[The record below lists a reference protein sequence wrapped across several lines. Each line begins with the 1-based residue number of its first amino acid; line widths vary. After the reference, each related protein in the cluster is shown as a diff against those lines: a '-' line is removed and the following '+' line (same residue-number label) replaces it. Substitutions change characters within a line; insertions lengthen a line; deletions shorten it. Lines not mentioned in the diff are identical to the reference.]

1 MFFAEE
7 QKLCKVVVKNRQHR
21 QCSGGG
27 ADDYQGGRKRE
38 KWAAVCSLPGWR
50 LHGASVQLLKAQLVQ
65 PTVKNLRCDTQLVT
79 PLKDATL
86 KNAAIRS
93 R

>member
-50 LHGASVQLLKAQLVQ
+50 LHGASVQLLKTQLVQ
-65 PTVKNLRCDTQLVT
+65 STVENFR
-79 PLKDATL
+79 
-86 KNAAIRS
+86 
-93 R
+93 